1 MITKKMLGL
10 SEVAEVLGVKKNV
23 VNNWASREKDFP
35 LPVQQNA
42 AGALW
47 DAKDIAEYANRKKN
61 MDIIVVTPAHGRCG
75 RMCIVGRPRVGKSF
89 FTALF
94 VEKRTEYMRLF
105 CSDGDDKTQCDV
117 QNIIV
122 DDDFAE
128 YFTFHSDFNSKNDWN
143 TTDNGLNELKEDVSK
158 VVGQKIILDDEGI
171 AKEKLRVIENVVKR
185 IHQIEE
191 TYEDKIKSDTYITV
205 YLQPNQRTKN
215 LLRRVGLQSL
225 EIIDTQGVAG
235 DVNITKVAKAD
246 LYVFILRPENQ
257 KESESLKKIVTVLK
271 PYTASSKVIFLY
283 KLEGSP
289 SSKETYRMKSDR
301 AKEGASHYESHFAEL
316 KGNII
321 DTDLEILSVAQN
333 TILFPTIDEV
343 ELTAAESYFF
353 EEMETKFCDTFG
365 SDKENHEKEEFR
377 KVLEE
382 NGKEAQEYVLSILK
396 GIPKREYFELDK
408 QEYTINEFRQNSH
421 DRVMTND
428 RYRLRS
434 NLNEMYIKEVMH
446 LHDYFI
452 KIDTSIAPKNWQQIV
467 VKFIYK
473 TLLYSIRKDRGIGI
487 GTHQWE
493 ENPPRTML
501 VEESIAAGTVLGNID
516 DILESDKNKGYRKAL
531 QKVGVTSKTWGYAG
545 CCVNEDSYPEA
556 LKKLQII
563 DHILSKIKV
572 SSEKNMVWCRYIG
585 GLRMI
590 AEYQLLEQ
598 MGFCDADAMKE
609 LASFPV

>member
-1 MITKKMLGL
+1 MLGL
-10 SEVAEVLGVKKNV
+10 SEVAEVLEVKKNA
-23 VNNWASREKDFP
+23 VNNWVSREKDFP

-47 DAKDIAEYANRKKN
+47 DAKDIAAYAKRKKD
-61 MDIIVVTPAHGRCG
+61 MDILVVTPAHGKIG
-75 RMCIVGRPRVGKSF
+75 KVCIVGRPRVGKSF
-89 FTALF
+89 FSALF
-94 VEKRTEYMRLF
+94 VERRAEYMGLF
-105 CSDGDDKTQCDV
+105 CGDGDDKTQCDV

-122 DDDFAE
+122 DDN
-128 YFTFHSDFNSKNDWN
+128 FTEHFMLHSDFNSKNDGN
-143 TTDNGLNELKEDVSK
+143 AMDDELNKLKEDVSK
-158 VVGQKIILDDEGI
+158 VVGQKVMLDNESI
-171 AKEKLRVIENVVKR
+171 AKEKLNMIEDVVKR
-185 IHQIEE
+185 IHQMEE
-191 TYEDKIKSDTYITV
+191 IYKDRIKSDTYITV
-205 YLQPNQRTKN
+205 YLQPSQRTKN
-215 LLRRVGLQSL
+215 LLRKIGLQSL

-257 KESESLKKIVTVLK
+257 KESESLKNIVHVLK

-283 KLEGSP
+283 KVEGSP
-289 SSKETYRMKSDR
+289 SSRDTYKIKSDR
-301 AKEGASHYESHFAEL
+301 AKEGASYYESHFEEL

-333 TILFPTIDEV
+333 TILFPTIDEI
-343 ELTAAESYFF
+343 ELTAAENFFF
-353 EEMETKFCDTFG
+353 EEIETKFHNTFG
-365 SDKENHEKEEFR
+365 LEKEKHEKEEFKR
-377 KVLEE
+377 VLEE
-382 NGKEAQEYVLSILK
+382 KGQEVREYVLSILK

-408 QEYTINEFRQNSH
+408 QEYTINEFRQNVH

-428 RYRLRS
+428 RYRLHGD
-434 NLNEMYIKEVMH
+434 LDEMYIKEVMH
-446 LHDYFI
+446 LNDYFT
-452 KIDTSIAPKNWQQIV
+452 KIDTSMAPKNWQQIV

-473 TLLYSIRKDRGIGI
+473 TLMFSIRKDRGVGI

-501 VEESIAAGTVLGNID
+501 IEESIAAGTVLENID

-531 QKVGVTSKTWGYAG
+531 QKIGVTSKTWEYAG
-545 CCVNEDSYPEA
+545 CCVGEDSYPEA

-563 DHILSKIKV
+563 ECILSKIKV

-590 AEYQLLEQ
+590 AEYQLLVQ
-598 MGFCDADAMKE
+598 IGFSDTDAMKE
-609 LASFPV
+609 LATFPI